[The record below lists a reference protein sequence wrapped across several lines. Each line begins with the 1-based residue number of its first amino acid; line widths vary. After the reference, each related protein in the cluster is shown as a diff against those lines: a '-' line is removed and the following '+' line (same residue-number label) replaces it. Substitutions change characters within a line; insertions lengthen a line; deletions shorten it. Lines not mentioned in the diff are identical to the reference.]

1 MATENF
7 TTKPSALLMI
17 KAGSKSCCGCWIP
30 RIGRLMHFG
39 GTGWVVCEMPQ
50 VFMTLCEIQDLMKG
64 LVGLDRKM
72 DIEL

>member
-17 KAGSKSCCGCWIP
+17 GAGSGSRYGC
-30 RIGRLMHFG
+30 RSARSERLMQLG

-50 VFMTLCEIQDLMKG
+50 VFTRLREIQDETRG

-72 DIEL
+72 DVEL